1 MDWTS
6 QPNYPRP
13 DFLSSSRKRLAPQLM
28 FKGGILNY
36 WEKKMAVAL
45 DSKVIQ
51 AKVDEKL
58 EAAPIN
64 NTLDNPLGG

>member
-1 MDWTS
+1 
-6 QPNYPRP
+6 
-13 DFLSSSRKRLAPQLM
+13 
-28 FKGGILNY
+28 
-36 WEKKMAVAL
+36 MAVAL